1 VRPRRHVSGSGFG
14 FGFDYGFDYG
24 VDYGVD
30 HGDDGDGCGCN
41 NCNCNRDY
49 LRTPAATRP
58 WAATQQP
65 AAQAQ
70 ASSCSN
76 LAIWALDCGRL
87 THAPA
92 GAGEDTQPSRKWAS
106 LQIRGST
113 REPIHATPADGR

>member
-1 VRPRRHVSGSGFG
+1 VGHLSGFG
-14 FGFDYGFDYG
+14 F
-24 VDYGVD
+24 DYGVD
-30 HGDDGDGCGCN
+30 HGDDGHGWRRVRVQLQLQLQPRLPTHACGYQ
-41 NCNCNRDY
+41 D
-49 LRTPAATRP
+49 L
-58 WAATQQP
+58 AATQQLAP
-65 AAQAQ
+65 QAE

>member
-1 VRPRRHVSGSGFG
+1 MEVGSWSGDRGSLFGFG
-14 FGFDYGFDYG
+14 SGFDYGFDYG
-24 VDYGVD
+24 FD
-30 HGDDGDGCGCN
+30 HGDDGHGW
-41 NCNCNRDY
+41 RLRVQLQPR
-49 LRTPAATRP
+49 LRTPAATRT
-58 WAATQQP
+58 WTATQQLAP
-65 AAQAQ
+65 QAE

-76 LAIWALDCGRL
+76 LAIWALDCSRL